1 MAYKALYRTYRPY
14 TFDQVAGQE
23 HIVRTLQNAVDQ
35 NKIAHAYLF
44 CGPRGTGKTSIA
56 KIFAKAVNCTSENKR
71 PCMECE
77 NCLEITE
84 GSHPDIV
91 EIDAASNNGVEE
103 VRSLIEKVKYAPI
116 KGRYK
121 VYIIDEVHM
130 MSSGAF
136 NALLKTIEEPP
147 AHVIFILA
155 TTEPHKVLPTIISR
169 CQRYDFTKVS
179 DEDIIHRIKFILKE
193 ENITCEDEVI
203 RIVAQLSDGGMRDAL
218 SIMDQ
223 CIAYAQDDIKV
234 HHINEIYGITTIKE
248 KIELFNYIY
257 QKEAGKLIDK
267 INSLMEKGIDIKRL
281 TMDLIDILKES
292 VIFDYTKDA
301 SLLHALNK
309 DEAELVVNG
318 SGTKKRLSMI
328 DVLMET
334 YDKYRNA
341 ANVGSYFEVCLLKMM
356 SIDEQT
362 IVQTQPVKQ
371 NTPVI
376 KQTIVEKPVYQMPNV
391 SRETSVPVK
400 QSNPQRPMQTAEI
413 EVDDH
418 VENYYEPSIMDEI
431 PEMIDNK
438 TAHPLDDEFVL
449 ELLVGANKPEKQQD
463 LMNFQRIPEYAFE
476 LKWAKAANLLKS
488 GKIMASGSNYLILT
502 MSSQAEAN
510 EINEKDSMNEFAEF
524 SKELLQKT
532 KKIFAVTAEQQKRV
546 TNNFVIRRNDGTLP
560 APAVLDVKEVLKK
573 KETEVSN
580 EEIIVNLFGKE
591 NIIITED

>member
-14 TFDQVAGQE
+14 SFAEVAGQE

-56 KIFAKAVNCTSENKR
+56 KIFAKAVNCTSDHQH

-77 NCLEITE
+77 NCLAITE

-169 CQRYDFTKVS
+169 CQRYDFTKVA
-179 DEDIIHRIKFILKE
+179 DKDIIQRIKLILEKE
-193 ENITCEDEVI
+193 SITCEEEVI

-223 CIAYAQDDIKV
+223 CIAYAQNDIQV
-234 HHINEIYGITTIKE
+234 HHINEIYGITTVKE
-248 KIELFNYIY
+248 KIALFDLMY
-257 QKEAGKLIDK
+257 KKDAGRLITR
-267 INSLMEKGIDIKRL
+267 INEIAEQGIDIKRL

-292 VIFDYTKDA
+292 VIYDYTKEV
-301 SLLHALNK
+301 SLLHILNEEEVK
-309 DEAELVVNG
+309 MVVAG
-318 SGTKKRLSMI
+318 SDTRQRLSMI
-328 DVLMET
+328 DILMET

-341 ANVGSYFEVCLLKMM
+341 ANVSSYFEVCLLKMM
-356 SIDEQT
+356 SIEEKQSHIQLVDKNIAVKNVVEQSN
-362 IVQTQPVKQ
+362 P
-371 NTPVI
+371 I
-376 KQTIVEKPVYQMPNV
+376 KTV
-391 SRETSVPVK
+391 SRETKSTETLPIDY
-400 QSNPQRPMQTAEI
+400 SNDSEDTLADESLI
-413 EVDDH
+413 
-418 VENYYEPSIMDEI
+418 NEI
-431 PEMIDNK
+431 PEVIDNK

-449 ELLVGANKPEKQQD
+449 QLLVGANKPEKLRD
-463 LMNFQRIPEYAFE
+463 LENFKNIPNYTME
-476 LKWAKAANLLKS
+476 LKWARAANLLKS
-488 GKIMASGSNYLILT
+488 CKIMASGDTYLILT
-502 MSSQAEAN
+502 VSSQAEAN
-510 EINEKDSMNEFAEF
+510 EINEKDSKDEFLDF
-524 SKELLQKT
+524 TFELLQKG
-532 KKIFAVTAEQQKRV
+532 KKIFAVTNEQQIRV
-546 TNNFVIRRNDGTLP
+546 TNNFRERMSNHTLP
-560 APAVLDVKEVLKK
+560 EPIVFTIEKEKP
-573 KETEVSN
+573 KEKEITTEEMV
-580 EEIIVNLFGKE
+580 IDLFGKD
-591 NIIITED
+591 NVTITED